1 MKSNLKVA
9 SEVPSKFT
17 IIHDL
22 LLHQQQQ
29 QHHQRQQPR
38 PQPAASRPAS
48 NSDPP
53 RKYSNFDDHILS
65 HHQRPSS
72 TSKNEP
78 NLLLLATLIPNSTNI
93 RPTSMENEPGVKVL
107 TTTRLSTEQS
117 KIFIR
122 KKWTLLMY

>member
-29 QHHQRQQPR
+29 HQQRQQPR

-53 RKYSNFDDHILS
+53 RKYSNFDYHILS

-93 RPTSMENEPGVKVL
+93 RRPTSMENEQPGVKVL

-117 KIFIR
+117 KILSEKNGLF
-122 KKWTLLMY
+122 

>member
-29 QHHQRQQPR
+29 QQHQRQQPRR
-38 PQPAASRPAS
+38 PQPAASRPAAS

-53 RKYSNFDDHILS
+53 RKYSNFDYHILS

-93 RPTSMENEPGVKVL
+93 RGPTSMENEPGVKVL

-117 KIFIR
+117 KILSEKIGLF
-122 KKWTLLMY
+122 

>member
-29 QHHQRQQPR
+29 QHPRQQPRR

-53 RKYSNFDDHILS
+53 RKYSNFDYHILS
-65 HHQRPSS
+65 HHQRPSP

-93 RPTSMENEPGVKVL
+93 RGPTSMENEPGVKVL

-117 KIFIR
+117 KILSEKNGLF
-122 KKWTLLMY
+122 